1 MRTDHP
7 TRSAVSTDSSGRRF
21 TIPVGYRRVDGR
33 VEIVAGWPERKRWW
47 RNLRGGAPVVIRLRG
62 TDYRGWAQAHGDEL
76 AGVTVEVALESGPS
90 PTPARTPAPRTAA

>member
-1 MRTDHP
+1 MRTDHL

-76 AGVTVEVALESGPS
+76 AGVTVEVALESGHS
-90 PTPARTPAPRTAA
+90 PTPAGTPAPRTAA